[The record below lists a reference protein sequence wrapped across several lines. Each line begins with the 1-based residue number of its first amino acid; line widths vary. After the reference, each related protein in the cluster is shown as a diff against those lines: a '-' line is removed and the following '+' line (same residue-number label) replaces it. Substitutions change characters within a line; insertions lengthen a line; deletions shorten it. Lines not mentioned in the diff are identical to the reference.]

1 MRSSRRLWGRV
12 SSLRQI
18 EEVEVIDEVQNEEL
32 VNMKVPPSEVLEVR
46 NVSIIDFV
54 IVIWPFDLTAIV

>member
-1 MRSSRRLWGRV
+1 MRSSRRLCGRV